1 MASGHGGTDLASVL
15 DGADGGPGVPKTP
28 TGIRGLDEIT
38 GGGLPR
44 GRSTLV
50 TGGTGSGKTLLGLQF
65 LVAGARDYGEPG
77 VLVTFEESAGKVSAN
92 VASLGFD
99 LDGLQRDGLLVVHAF
114 QVDPAEIVEAGEF
127 DFEPLFALLDD
138 SIERIG
144 AKRVMLDTIEVLF
157 GAFPSQAI
165 VRAELDR
172 LFRRLEDR
180 AVTAIVTG
188 ERGDNGLT
196 RHGIEEYVSDCVIVL
211 DHRMHEEIST
221 RYLRVVKYR
230 GSAHGTN
237 EYPFLISGHGFVV
250 LPITSVALDYAAS
263 EDRISTGVARLDHML
278 AGGLFRGSTVL
289 VSGTAGTGK
298 STLGAHLIDA
308 ACARG
313 EKALL
318 VLFEESPDQ
327 VIRNMRS
334 VGLDLRRW
342 VEAGSLR
349 IWAARPTVF
358 GLETHLA
365 ILAGLIEEFGPA
377 VAVLDGIA
385 SLTHGPSG
393 PEVTSMLARQI
404 DLLKGAGITAMATTL
419 AHEDESSTVG
429 ISSLVDAWLLL
440 RNVESDG
447 ERNRLLYV
455 LKSRGTAHS
464 NQVREFVLTDHG
476 VDLVDVYVGPAG
488 VVTGS
493 ARLVQEAQELGAEQQ
508 RGEELMRRRREL
520 PPGHRGG
527 RGPARRAAGRP
538 GRGTGR
544 ARADRGART
553 ASGGGRRGGPV
564 GPGRAALGRSG
575 LVRRRRAAMTGPRG
589 ADTGAGASAPPA
601 GTWELR
607 LYVTGRS
614 PKSVRA
620 IENLQLACEQHLA
633 GQYHIEIV
641 DLLENPR
648 LAADDQI
655 LAVPTLVR
663 KLPPPIRKIVGD
675 LSDTDRLLVG
685 LQLRSRRG
693 KPA

>member
-1 MASGHGGTDLASVL
+1 MASGHNGTDLTSAL
-15 DGADGGPGVPKTP
+15 AGADGGPRLPKAP

-38 GGGLPR
+38 AGGLPR

-50 TGGTGSGKTLLGLQF
+50 TGGTGSGKTLLGVQF
-65 LVAGARDYGEPG
+65 LVAGAREYGEPG

-114 QVDPAEIVEAGEF
+114 RVHPAEIVETGEF

-144 AKRVMLDTIEVLF
+144 AKRVVLDTIELLF

-165 VRAELDR
+165 VRAELGR

-188 ERGDNGLT
+188 ERGDNALT

-221 RYLRVVKYR
+221 RRLRVVKYR

-250 LPITSVALDYAAS
+250 LPITSVALDYGAP
-263 EDRISTGVARLDHML
+263 EDRIPTGVARLDHML
-278 AGGLFRGSTVL
+278 DGGLFRGSTVL

-298 STLGAHLIDA
+298 TTLGAHLVDS

-313 EKALL
+313 ERALL

-334 VGLDLRRW
+334 VGLDLGSW
-342 VEAGSLR
+342 AEAGSLR
-349 IWAARPTVF
+349 MWAARPAAF

-365 ILAGLIEEFGPA
+365 ILARLIEEFAPA

-385 SLTHGPSG
+385 SLTHGPSD
-393 PEVTSMLARQI
+393 PEVTSMVARQI
-404 DLLKGAGITAMATTL
+404 DLLKAAGITAMATTL
-419 AHEDESSTVG
+419 AHEDDASMVG
-429 ISSLVDAWLLL
+429 ISSLVDTWLLL

-455 LKSRGTAHS
+455 LKSRGSAHS
-464 NQVREFVLTDHG
+464 NQVREFVLTDRG
-476 VDLVDVYVGPAG
+476 VELVDVYVGPAG

-493 ARLVQEAQELGAEQQ
+493 ARLVQEAQELGAEQ
-508 RGEELMRRRREL
+508 RRDEE
-520 PPGHRGG
+520 
-527 RGPARRAAGRP
+527 
-538 GRGTGR
+538 
-544 ARADRGART
+544 
-553 ASGGGRRGGPV
+553 
-564 GPGRAALGRSG
+564 
-575 LVRRRRAAMTGPRG
+575 LVRRRRVLRRG
-589 ADTGAGASAPPA
+589 IVQAEA
-601 GTWELR
+601 
-607 LYVTGRS
+607 
-614 PKSVRA
+614 
-620 IENLQLACEQHLA
+620 QLAVLQ
-633 GQYHIEIV
+633 
-641 DLLENPR
+641 DD
-648 LAADDQI
+648 LAAERAELERIEAREQRQAAD
-655 LAVPTLVR
+655 AEAARSV
-663 KLPPPIRKIVGD
+663 
-675 LSDTDRLLVG
+675 LSAQRWADPASHGGGG
-685 LQLRSRRG
+685 LR
-693 KPA
+693 

>member
-1 MASGHGGTDLASVL
+1 MASGQGKADLTSVL
-15 DGADGGPGVPKTP
+15 GGADTDRGLALPKAP

-65 LVAGARDYGEPG
+65 LVAGAREYGEPG

-144 AKRVMLDTIEVLF
+144 AKRVMLDTIELLF
-157 GAFPSQAI
+157 GAFPNQAI
-165 VRAELDR
+165 VRAELGR

-188 ERGDNGLT
+188 ERGDSNSLT
-196 RHGIEEYVSDCVIVL
+196 RYGIEEYVSDCVLVL

-221 RYLRVVKYR
+221 RRLRVVKYR

-250 LPITSVALDYAAS
+250 LPITSVALDYAAP

-298 STLGAHLIDA
+298 STLGAHLMDA

-313 EKALL
+313 ERALL
-318 VLFEESPDQ
+318 VLFEESPAQ

-334 VGLDLRRW
+334 VGLDLGRW
-342 VEAGSLR
+342 AEAGLLR
-349 IWAARPTVF
+349 MWAARPTVF

-365 ILAGLIEEFGPA
+365 ILARLLDEFGPA
-377 VAVLDGIA
+377 VVVLDGIA
-385 SLTHGPSG
+385 SLTHGPAG
-393 PEVTSMLARQI
+393 AEVTSMLARQI
-404 DLLKGAGITAMATTL
+404 DLLKAAGITAMATTL
-419 AHEDESSTVG
+419 SHEDVETSTVG
-429 ISSLVDAWLLL
+429 ISSLVDTWLLL

-447 ERNRLLYV
+447 ERNRLLSV
-455 LKSRGTAHS
+455 LKSRGSAHS
-464 NQVREFVLTDHG
+464 NQVREFRLTGHG
-476 VDLVDVYVGPAG
+476 AELVDVYVGPAG

-493 ARLVQEAQELGAEQQ
+493 ARLVQEAQERDAEL
-508 RGEELMRRRREL
+508 RRDEDLMRRRREL
-520 PPGHRGG
+520 RRGIVE
-527 RGPARRAAGRP
+527 AEAQFAVLQDDLAA
-538 GRGTGR
+538 
-544 ARADRGART
+544 ARAELERIEAREQRQAADAE
-553 ASGGGRRGGPV
+553 ASRSVLAAQRWADPASYGEGGP
-564 GPGRAALGRSG
+564 
-575 LVRRRRAAMTGPRG
+575 
-589 ADTGAGASAPPA
+589 
-601 GTWELR
+601 
-607 LYVTGRS
+607 
-614 PKSVRA
+614 
-620 IENLQLACEQHLA
+620 
-633 GQYHIEIV
+633 
-641 DLLENPR
+641 
-648 LAADDQI
+648 
-655 LAVPTLVR
+655 
-663 KLPPPIRKIVGD
+663 
-675 LSDTDRLLVG
+675 
-685 LQLRSRRG
+685 
-693 KPA
+693 

>member
-1 MASGHGGTDLASVL
+1 MASGHGGTDLTSVL
-15 DGADGGPGVPKTP
+15 NGADGGPRLPKAP

-38 GGGLPR
+38 TGGLPR

-99 LDGLQRDGLLVVHAF
+99 LDGLQRDGRLVVHAF

-144 AKRVMLDTIEVLF
+144 AKRVMLNTVELLF
-157 GAFPSQAI
+157 GAFPNQAI
-165 VRAELDR
+165 VRAELSR

-188 ERGDNGLT
+188 EQGDNAHGFT

-211 DHRMHEEIST
+211 SHRMHDEIST
-221 RYLRVVKYR
+221 RRLRVVKYR

-250 LPITSVALDYAAS
+250 LPITSVALDYAAP
-263 EDRISTGVARLDHML
+263 EDRTSTGVPRLDHML
-278 AGGLFRGSTVL
+278 GGGLFRGSTVL
-289 VSGTAGTGK
+289 VSGAAGTGK
-298 STLGAHLIDA
+298 STLGAHLVDA

-334 VGLDLRRW
+334 VGLDLGRW
-342 VEAGSLR
+342 AGAGLLR
-349 IWAARPTVF
+349 MWAARPTLF

-365 ILAGLIEEFGPA
+365 VLARLIEEFGPA

-385 SLTHGPSG
+385 SLAHGASG
-393 PEVTSMLARQI
+393 AEVTSMLARQI
-404 DLLKGAGITAMATTL
+404 DLLKAAGITAMATTL
-419 AHEDESSTVG
+419 GHEDESSTVG
-429 ISSLVDAWLLL
+429 ISSLVDTWLLL

-476 VDLVDVYVGPAG
+476 VDLLDVYVGPAG

-493 ARLVQEAQELGAEQQ
+493 ARLIQEAQEHGAEQR
-508 RGEELMRRRREL
+508 RGEELVRRRREL
-520 PPGHRGG
+520 
-527 RGPARRAAGRP
+527 
-538 GRGTGR
+538 
-544 ARADRGART
+544 
-553 ASGGGRRGGPV
+553 RRGIV
-564 GPGRAALGRSG
+564 EAEA
-575 LVRRRRAAMTGPRG
+575 
-589 ADTGAGASAPPA
+589 
-601 GTWELR
+601 
-607 LYVTGRS
+607 
-614 PKSVRA
+614 
-620 IENLQLACEQHLA
+620 QLAVLQ
-633 GQYHIEIV
+633 
-641 DLLENPR
+641 DD
-648 LAADDQI
+648 LAAERAELERIEAREHRQAADAEAARSV
-655 LAVPTLVR
+655 LAAQR
-663 KLPPPIRKIVGD
+663 WAD
-675 LSDTDRLLVG
+675 
-685 LQLRSRRG
+685 
-693 KPA
+693 PASYAEGGPQ

>member
-1 MASGHGGTDLASVL
+1 MASGHGGTDLTSAL
-15 DGADGGPGVPKTP
+15 AGTDGGPSLPKAP

-65 LVAGARDYGEPG
+65 LVAGAREYGEPG
-77 VLVTFEESAGKVSAN
+77 VLVTFEESAGKMSAN

-114 QVDPAEIVEAGEF
+114 RVDPAEIVESGEF

-138 SIERIG
+138 TIERIG

-165 VRAELDR
+165 VRAELSR

-188 ERGDNGLT
+188 EQGDNAHAFT

-211 DHRMHEEIST
+211 SHRMQEEIST
-221 RYLRVVKYR
+221 RRLRIVKYR

-237 EYPFLISGHGFVV
+237 EYPFLISGQGFVV
-250 LPITSVALDYAAS
+250 LPITSVALDYGAS

-298 STLGAHLIDA
+298 STLGAHLVDA

-313 EKALL
+313 ERALL

-334 VGLDLRRW
+334 VGLDLGRW
-342 VEAGSLR
+342 AEAGLLR
-349 IWAARPTVF
+349 MWAARPTVF

-365 ILAGLIEEFGPA
+365 ILARLIEEFGPA

-385 SLTHGPSG
+385 SLIHGPSG

-419 AHEDESSTVG
+419 AHADETSTVG
-429 ISSLVDAWLLL
+429 ISSLVDTWLLL

-447 ERNRLLYV
+447 ERDRLLYV
-455 LKSRGTAHS
+455 LKSRGSAHS

-476 VDLVDVYVGPAG
+476 VDLLDVYVGPAG

-493 ARLVQEAQELGAEQQ
+493 GRLVQEAQERDAELR

-520 PPGHRGG
+520 RRGIVEAEA
-527 RGPARRAAGRP
+527 RLAVLQDDLAAERAELERIEAREQRQAADTEAARSALAARRW
-538 GRGTGR
+538 
-544 ARADRGART
+544 ADP
-553 ASGGGRRGGPV
+553 ASQGEGG
-564 GPGRAALGRSG
+564 
-575 LVRRRRAAMTGPRG
+575 
-589 ADTGAGASAPPA
+589 
-601 GTWELR
+601 LR
-607 LYVTGRS
+607 
-614 PKSVRA
+614 
-620 IENLQLACEQHLA
+620 
-633 GQYHIEIV
+633 
-641 DLLENPR
+641 
-648 LAADDQI
+648 
-655 LAVPTLVR
+655 
-663 KLPPPIRKIVGD
+663 
-675 LSDTDRLLVG
+675 
-685 LQLRSRRG
+685 
-693 KPA
+693 

>member
-1 MASGHGGTDLASVL
+1 MASGHGGTDLASVM
-15 DGADGGPGVPKTP
+15 DGAAGGPGLPKAP

-65 LVAGARDYGEPG
+65 LVAGAREYGEPG
-77 VLVTFEESAGKVSAN
+77 VLVTFEESAWKVSAN

-99 LDGLQRDGLLVVHAF
+99 LDGLQREGLLVVHAF
-114 QVDPAEIVEAGEF
+114 RVDPAEIVESGEF

-138 SIERIG
+138 TIERIG
-144 AKRVMLDTIEVLF
+144 AKRVVLDTIEVLF

-211 DHRMHEEIST
+211 DHRMHGEIST
-221 RYLRVVKYR
+221 RHLRVVKYR

-313 EKALL
+313 EKALM

-327 VIRNMRS
+327 VMRNMRS
-334 VGLDLRRW
+334 VGLDLRRS
-342 VEAGSLR
+342 VEAGLLR
-349 IWAARPTVF
+349 MWAARPTVF

-365 ILAGLIEEFGPA
+365 ILARLIEEFGPA

-429 ISSLVDAWLLL
+429 ISSLVDTWLLL

-508 RGEELMRRRREL
+508 RGEELLRRRREL
-520 PPGHRGG
+520 RRGIVEAEA
-527 RGPARRAAGRP
+527 RLAVLQDDLAAERAELDRIETREQRQAADAEAARSVLAAQRWADPASYGE
-538 GRGTGR
+538 
-544 ARADRGART
+544 GAR
-553 ASGGGRRGGPV
+553 
-564 GPGRAALGRSG
+564 
-575 LVRRRRAAMTGPRG
+575 
-589 ADTGAGASAPPA
+589 
-601 GTWELR
+601 
-607 LYVTGRS
+607 
-614 PKSVRA
+614 
-620 IENLQLACEQHLA
+620 Q
-633 GQYHIEIV
+633 
-641 DLLENPR
+641 
-648 LAADDQI
+648 
-655 LAVPTLVR
+655 
-663 KLPPPIRKIVGD
+663 
-675 LSDTDRLLVG
+675 
-685 LQLRSRRG
+685 
-693 KPA
+693 

>member
-1 MASGHGGTDLASVL
+1 MASGHDGTDLTSVL
-15 DGADGGPGVPKTP
+15 DGAPWLPKAP

-65 LVAGARDYGEPG
+65 LVAGAREYGEPG
-77 VLVTFEESAGKVSAN
+77 VLVTFEESAAKVSAN

-144 AKRVMLDTIEVLF
+144 AKRVVLDTIEVLF

-188 ERGDNGLT
+188 EQGENALT

-221 RYLRVVKYR
+221 RHLRVVKYR

-237 EYPFLISGHGFVV
+237 EYPFLISGHGFVM

-298 STLGAHLIDA
+298 STLGAQLIDA

-318 VLFEESPDQ
+318 VLFEESPEQ
-327 VIRNMRS
+327 VMRNMRS
-334 VGLDLRRW
+334 VGLDLGRW
-342 VEAGSLR
+342 VETGLLR
-349 IWAARPTVF
+349 MWAARPTVF

-365 ILAGLIEEFGPA
+365 ILARLIEEFGPA
-377 VAVLDGIA
+377 VTVLDGIA

-429 ISSLVDAWLLL
+429 ISSLVDTWLLL

-493 ARLVQEAQELGAEQQ
+493 ARLVQEAQEVGAELR
-508 RGEELMRRRREL
+508 RGEELVRRRREL
-520 PPGHRGG
+520 
-527 RGPARRAAGRP
+527 
-538 GRGTGR
+538 
-544 ARADRGART
+544 
-553 ASGGGRRGGPV
+553 RRGIV
-564 GPGRAALGRSG
+564 EAEAQLAVLQDDLAAERAELERIEAREQRQAADAEAARSV
-575 LVRRRRAAMTGPRG
+575 LAAQRWADPASYGEGGPR
-589 ADTGAGASAPPA
+589 
-601 GTWELR
+601 
-607 LYVTGRS
+607 
-614 PKSVRA
+614 
-620 IENLQLACEQHLA
+620 
-633 GQYHIEIV
+633 
-641 DLLENPR
+641 
-648 LAADDQI
+648 
-655 LAVPTLVR
+655 
-663 KLPPPIRKIVGD
+663 
-675 LSDTDRLLVG
+675 
-685 LQLRSRRG
+685 
-693 KPA
+693 

>member
-1 MASGHGGTDLASVL
+1 MASGHGGTDLTSVL
-15 DGADGGPGVPKTP
+15 DGADGAPRLPKAP

-38 GGGLPR
+38 AGGLPR

-65 LVAGARDYGEPG
+65 LVAGAREYGEPG

-114 QVDPAEIVEAGEF
+114 QVDPAEIVESGEF

-138 SIERIG
+138 TIERIG
-144 AKRVMLDTIEVLF
+144 AKRVVLDTIELLF

-165 VRAELDR
+165 VRAELSR

-221 RYLRVVKYR
+221 RRLRVVKYR

-237 EYPFLISGHGFVV
+237 EYPFLISAHGFVV
-250 LPITSVALDYAAS
+250 LPITSVALDYGAP
-263 EDRISTGVARLDHML
+263 EDRIPTGVARLDHML
-278 AGGLFRGSTVL
+278 GGGLFRGSTVL
-289 VSGTAGTGK
+289 VSGAAGTGK
-298 STLGAHLIDA
+298 STLGAHLVDA

-313 EKALL
+313 ERALL

-334 VGLDLRRW
+334 VGLDLGRW
-342 VEAGSLR
+342 VEAGLLR
-349 IWAARPTVF
+349 MWAARPTAF

-365 ILAGLIEEFGPA
+365 ILARLIEEFGPA

-404 DLLKGAGITAMATTL
+404 DLLKAAGITAMATTL
-419 AHEDESSTVG
+419 AHEDEASMVG
-429 ISSLVDAWLLL
+429 ISSLVDTWLLL

-455 LKSRGTAHS
+455 LKSRGSAHS

-476 VDLVDVYVGPAG
+476 AELVDVYVGPAG

-493 ARLVQEAQELGAEQQ
+493 GRLVQEAQERGAEL
-508 RGEELMRRRREL
+508 RRDEELMRRRREL
-520 PPGHRGG
+520 
-527 RGPARRAAGRP
+527 
-538 GRGTGR
+538 
-544 ARADRGART
+544 
-553 ASGGGRRGGPV
+553 RRGIV
-564 GPGRAALGRSG
+564 EAEAQLAVLQDDLAAERAELERIEAREQRQAADAEAARSV
-575 LVRRRRAAMTGPRG
+575 LAAQRWADPASHGEGGPR
-589 ADTGAGASAPPA
+589 
-601 GTWELR
+601 
-607 LYVTGRS
+607 
-614 PKSVRA
+614 
-620 IENLQLACEQHLA
+620 
-633 GQYHIEIV
+633 
-641 DLLENPR
+641 
-648 LAADDQI
+648 
-655 LAVPTLVR
+655 
-663 KLPPPIRKIVGD
+663 
-675 LSDTDRLLVG
+675 
-685 LQLRSRRG
+685 
-693 KPA
+693 